1 MLLGRVWGVVV
12 VKVVVAYCE
21 NVEVVVV
28 VVIVAYC
35 ENVEVV
41 VLFWAALARVIAIA
55 FVDWVGFGWVG
66 WFVV

>member
-12 VKVVVAYCE
+12 VVV
-21 NVEVVVV
+21 
-28 VVIVAYC
+28 VAYC

-66 WFVV
+66 WFVVWKVLVV